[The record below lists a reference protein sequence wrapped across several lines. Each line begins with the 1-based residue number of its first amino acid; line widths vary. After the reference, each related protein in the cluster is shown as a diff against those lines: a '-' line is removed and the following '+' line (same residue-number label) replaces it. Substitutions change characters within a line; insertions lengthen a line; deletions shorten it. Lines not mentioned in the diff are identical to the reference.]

1 MNLRIEGVT
10 RRGFE
15 SKQLEQFH
23 NERFPVECGT
33 HVVDFRV
40 TPEIND
46 PYTTDACVR
55 VLTSDGVIGT
65 LSHLTVFHNPEAFV
79 SDLVML
85 LGKSGVPAILNGG
98 QGHWLPSKALRDR
111 LCDALVNVGFILSS
125 EPAHEDTLGSFS
137 RSAILRVDR
146 VLVTR
151 KPYGE
156 SPPEELTL
164 YFPKVES
171 EEVR

>member
-1 MNLRIEGVT
+1 MSFRERPQHSLDLRLT
-10 RRGFE
+10 R
-15 SKQLEQFH
+15 FH
-23 NERFPVECGT
+23 YDRFPVECGT

-40 TPEIND
+40 VPEFKD
-46 PYTTDACVR
+46 PQTTDACVR
-55 VLTSDGVIGT
+55 VLTSDGVTGT

-79 SDLVML
+79 LDLVRR
-85 LGKSGVPAILNGG
+85 LGKSGIPAILNGG

-111 LCDALVNVGFILSS
+111 LYAAFLNAGFILSS

-137 RSAILRVDR
+137 RGAILTADR
-146 VLVTR
+146 VFVTR

-156 SPPEELTL
+156 LPPEELTL
-164 YFPKVES
+164 YFPKIES